1 MSAETYDTSELVH
14 ETENQTDPHW
24 AKAEDFK
31 VTGSSLGKEG
41 EVQAGKDQL
50 TPCVEETRHCE
61 DDGPGESGA
70 GTPTGG
76 DWGAA
81 TKGRTFHVETNKG
94 EGDSAPS
101 KLSIPFSVNF
111 ESGQVT
117 PDVAKIRGH
126 EA

>member
-1 MSAETYDTSELVH
+1 MADTYDTSELVH
-14 ETENQTDPHW
+14 ETQNQTDPHLC
-24 AKAEDFK
+24 KPGDFK
-31 VTGSSLGKEG
+31 VTGPLGAVG
-41 EVQAGKDQL
+41 EVPPGKDQL

-81 TKGRTFHVETNKG
+81 AKGRSFSVSTNKG
-94 EGDSAPS
+94 EGDGGSR
-101 KLSIPFSVNF
+101 LSIPYSVNLAT
-111 ESGQVT
+111 GDIT
-117 PDVAKIRGH
+117 PELEKIRNH

>member
-14 ETENQTDPHW
+14 ETQNQTDPHL
-24 AKAEDFK
+24 AAPGDFK

-41 EVQAGKDQL
+41 EVPAGKDQL

-81 TKGRTFHVETNKG
+81 SKGKAFHVETNKG

-101 KLSIPFSVNF
+101 KLSIPYSVNLS
-111 ESGQVT
+111 SGAVT
-117 PDVAKIRGH
+117 PDVADIRNH